1 MTDTKK
7 IVFTALFAALIS
19 VGAYIV
25 VPIGPVPIT
34 LQTLFITL
42 AGLLGGRSIGLS
54 SVIIYLLLGLV
65 GLPVFSGGTGS
76 LAHLIGPTGGYLF
89 ASIPA
94 VYIAGLFG
102 DAAAERT
109 LRENNAEVPE
119 VPNSAVESRKSMN
132 LWSVILYS
140 AGAAAAMIITYAVGV
155 PWLKLSLGLPSWS
168 KAFAVGMVP
177 FIIGDLLKGAAAVI
191 LAVSFGPRVSSFLN
205 KDA

>member
-19 VGAYIV
+19 VGAYIA
-25 VPIGPVPIT
+25 VPVGPVPIT

-42 AGLLGGRSIGLS
+42 AGLLGGRSIGVS

-102 DAAAERT
+102 DAAAKKT
-109 LRENNAEVPE
+109 LRKKIAEVHG
-119 VPNSAVESRKSMN
+119 VPNSAVERKNSNNM
-132 LWSVILYS
+132 WSFILYS
-140 AGAAAAMIITYAVGV
+140 AGAATAILITYAAGV
-155 PWLKLSLGLPSWS
+155 PWLKLSLGLTSWS
-168 KAFAVGMVP
+168 KAFAVGMAP

-191 LAVSFGPRVSSFLN
+191 LAGSFGPRISSFLE